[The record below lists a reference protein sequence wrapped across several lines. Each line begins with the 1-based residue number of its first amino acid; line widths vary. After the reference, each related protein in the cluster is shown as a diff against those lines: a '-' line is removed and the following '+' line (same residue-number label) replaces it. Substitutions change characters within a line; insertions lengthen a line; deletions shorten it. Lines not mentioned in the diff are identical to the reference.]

1 LRPGLSGRAAITG
14 LLNQKHQT
22 FLYSQFN
29 DDIKLDKNPSEDT
42 THSTNKP
49 KEPDN
54 VERENK
60 KDPILKCGSN
70 SLFKFGNREN
80 RRRQNEPNEGAV
92 MISAFND
99 KQTSL
104 Y

>member
-1 LRPGLSGRAAITG
+1 M
-14 LLNQKHQT
+14 
-22 FLYSQFN
+22 
-29 DDIKLDKNPSEDT
+29 KLAKT
-42 THSTNKP
+42 RLKTHSQQP

-54 VERENK
+54 TEGENK
-60 KDPILKCGSN
+60 KDPILSGGSN

-80 RRRQNEPNEGAV
+80 RREQSEPKEGAV
-92 MISAFND
+92 MIPVFSD

>member
-1 LRPGLSGRAAITG
+1 VT
-14 LLNQKHQT
+14 T
-22 FLYSQFN
+22 F
-29 DDIKLDKNPSEDT
+29 KLAKNPSENAQ
-42 THSTNKP
+42 STNKP

-54 VERENK
+54 AERENK
-60 KDPILKCGSN
+60 KDPILRGGSN

-80 RRRQNEPNEGAV
+80 RREQNEPKEGVV